1 MLWLA
6 ILLPALPLQV
16 FTRGARADTA
26 IAVTAAPAQ
35 ACILAA
41 SPFATAAG
49 VRPGQ
54 RSASALALLPEL
66 QLHARAPEREARALH
81 EIASWAA
88 RFTPRLSLSP
98 PDAVLLEI
106 GSCLRLFGNAQLIE
120 AEVQAGLRE
129 LGFEAHTACAPTA
142 LAARWF
148 ARANGRSPTAADWL
162 DALERLPL
170 DVLGDEDG
178 CDAATLALLAGL
190 GLRTL
195 AELHRLPAAG
205 LARRGAQA
213 AMHCLA
219 RARGETPDPRPWFE
233 VGESFD
239 CGLALPAPTH
249 HAEALLFAAR
259 RLFASLG
266 GWLRARH
273 AAIDHCRLLLEHEY
287 QPATG
292 LELVLGSPSQDE
304 CRLLLIARER
314 LGTLQLAADV
324 SGLRLLAEHTLA
336 AATSSTDLFD
346 DSSRVREQADLLL
359 DRLRARL
366 GRDRVSQLRAL
377 PDHRPEAAWA
387 GLPHPPA
394 GRTGARAVVAKGTL
408 PAWRP
413 PATDRLRPLWLL
425 PTPRSVDPDAF
436 VLLSEAERIECGWWD
451 EQPVCRD
458 YYLARDTRQA
468 LCWIYQCLDK
478 PQAWYLHGYFG

>member
-129 LGFEAHTACAPTA
+129 LGFEAHIACAPTA

-148 ARANGRSPTAADWL
+148 ARTHGRSPTAADWL
-162 DALERLPL
+162 DALDRLPL

-190 GLRTL
+190 GLRSL
-195 AELHRLPAAG
+195 AELRRLPAAG

-213 AMHCLA
+213 AGQCLA

-233 VGESFD
+233 VGETFD
-239 CGLALPAPTH
+239 CSLTLPAATH
-249 HAEALLFAAR
+249 HTEALLFAAR

-287 QPATG
+287 LPVTA
-292 LELVLGSPSQDE
+292 LELVLGSPCQDE
-304 CRLLLIARER
+304 SRLLLIARER
-314 LGTLQLAADV
+314 LGALQLAADV

-336 AATSSTDLFD
+336 APTSSTDLFD
-346 DSSRVREQADLLL
+346 DRGRIREQADLLL

-387 GLPHPPA
+387 GLPNPSA
-394 GRTGARAVVAKGTL
+394 GRTATRAAVAKGRL

-413 PATDRLRPLWLL
+413 PGTDRLRPLWLL
-425 PTPRSVDPDAF
+425 PTPRSVDPGAF

-458 YYLARDTRQA
+458 YYLARDTSQA
-468 LCWIYQCLDK
+468 LCWIYQCLEK
-478 PQAWYLHGYFG
+478 PRAWYLHGYFG